1 MKKIIQILILTFLFT
16 IVNNGQSKNNYQIN
30 SVKHDNVTEKSI
42 PQKTEF
48 NAVSERVFTTVI
60 VLSELALLLGIL
72 FYWKKTYGEGKTNN
86 KSIFKK
92 NIQAL
97 RHERIKYF
105 ENEKLSLKRKMLK
118 TKINKNTIDGK
129 FITVKAKRLS
139 ISKGEVFLAAR
150 IKQLQAR
157 TQ

>member
-1 MKKIIQILILTFLFT
+1 MKNIIKIMFLTFLFT
-16 IVNNGQSKNNYQIN
+16 IVVNGQSHNSPQNNSIKSRSN
-30 SVKHDNVTEKSI
+30 SGLTIATKANT
-42 PQKTEF
+42 
-48 NAVSERVFTTVI
+48 NAISERIFTTVI

-72 FYWKKTYGEGKTNN
+72 FYWKKTYSEGKTNN

-97 RHERIKYF
+97 RQERIKYY
-105 ENEKLSLKRKMLK
+105 EDEKLSLKRKMLK
-118 TKINKNTIDGK
+118 TKINKSTIDGK

-157 TQ
+157 T